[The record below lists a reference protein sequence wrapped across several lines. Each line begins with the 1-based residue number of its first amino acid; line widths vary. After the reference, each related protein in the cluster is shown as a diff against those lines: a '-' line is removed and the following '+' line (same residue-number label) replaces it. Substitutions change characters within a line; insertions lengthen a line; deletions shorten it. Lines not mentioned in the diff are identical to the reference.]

1 MKLNIAESLKIFL
14 HILTNKPQKTNPMA
28 ERVKVWFDPEADF
41 LEVIF
46 SDAPGYMRETENDA
60 VMERVDLEGNL
71 LGFSIM
77 AVSQLAKSKPLIAE
91 LLAGKGNA
99 A

>member
-1 MKLNIAESLKIFL
+1 
-14 HILTNKPQKTNPMA
+14 MA

-46 SDAPGYMRETENDA
+46 SDAPGYMRETKNDA

-71 LGFSIM
+71 LGFSIL
-77 AVSQLAKSKPLIAE
+77 AVSQLAKSKPLMAE
-91 LLAGKGNA
+91 LLSGKRNVA
-99 A
+99 

>member
-1 MKLNIAESLKIFL
+1 
-14 HILTNKPQKTNPMA
+14 MA

-71 LGFSIM
+71 LGFSIL
-77 AVSQLAKSKPLIAE
+77 AVSQLANSKPLMAE
-91 LLAGKGNA
+91 LLSGKGNA

>member
-1 MKLNIAESLKIFL
+1 
-14 HILTNKPQKTNPMA
+14 MA

-71 LGFSIM
+71 LGFSIL

-91 LLAGKGNA
+91 LLLEKGDTA
-99 A
+99 

>member
-1 MKLNIAESLKIFL
+1 
-14 HILTNKPQKTNPMA
+14 MA

-41 LEVIF
+41 LEVTF
-46 SDAPGYMRETENDA
+46 SDAPGYMRKTENDA

-71 LGFSIM
+71 LGFSIL
-77 AVSQLAKSKPLIAE
+77 AVSQLAKSKPLMAE
-91 LLAGKGNA
+91 LLSGRGNA

>member
-1 MKLNIAESLKIFL
+1 
-14 HILTNKPQKTNPMA
+14 MA

-46 SDAPGYMRETENDA
+46 SDTPGYMRETENDA

-71 LGFSIM
+71 LGFSILG
-77 AVSQLAKSKPLIAE
+77 VSQLAQSRPLIAE
-91 LLAGKGNA
+91 LLSKN
-99 A
+99 

>member
-1 MKLNIAESLKIFL
+1 
-14 HILTNKPQKTNPMA
+14 MA
-28 ERVKVWFDPEADF
+28 ERVEVWFDPEADF

-46 SDAPGYMRETENDA
+46 SDAPGYMRETENDTENDA

-71 LGFSIM
+71 LGCSIL
-77 AVSQLAKSKPLIAE
+77 AVSQLAKSKPLTAE
-91 LLAGKGNA
+91 LLSDRENA

>member
-1 MKLNIAESLKIFL
+1 
-14 HILTNKPQKTNPMA
+14 MA

-60 VMERVDLEGNL
+60 VMERVDLEGYL
-71 LGFSIM
+71 LGFSILS
-77 AVSQLAKSKPLIAE
+77 VSQLAKSKPLIAE
-91 LLAGKGNA
+91 LLSGKGNA